1 MISPDTFQFL
11 QNLAQNN
18 AKEWMDCNRSAY
30 ETAKRNFEEFV
41 GQLLEGMQT
50 FEPSFAELRPRAC
63 IFRLNRDIRFSS
75 NKAPYKTNFGAAFS
89 KGGKKS
95 AAAGYYI
102 HLEPGASFVAGGAW
116 QPSPELLKGIRQEID
131 YDFKGFNDIVGQK
144 EFRKLYPQLEGEQLK
159 KAPQGYEAD
168 NPAIGFLRFKSFTLS
183 HAVADKDLLSKQSVQ
198 KILHSFATL
207 KPFIDFLNRPL
218 QG

>member
-50 FEPSFAELRPRAC
+50 FEPSFAELTPRAC

-95 AAAGYYI
+95 PAAGYYI
-102 HLEPGASFVAGGAW
+102 HLEPGASFAAGGAW

-168 NPAIGFLRFKSFTLS
+168 NPAIDFLRFKSFTVS
-183 HAVADKDLLSKQSVQ
+183 HAVPDKDLLSKQSVQ